1 MIKNYKIMDE
11 IEIKLTRDEAL
22 VLYEFLNRFSETD
35 TLTIEHSSEQ
45 RTLWN
50 LTSILES
57 TILEPFDNNYE
68 DLLQAAKENLSD

>member
-1 MIKNYKIMDE
+1 MDE